1 MYDQTQNFTLSIKL
15 VDKKHIIY
23 NKKATNT
30 QNLFNLMKEKKKL
43 PVRLQVGQRGERKNI
58 ANNCK
63 VSSRNNETP
72 KNCVY
77 IVGILGCEED
87 DMNKKKQFK

>member
-30 QNLFNLMKEKKKL
+30 QNLFNLMKKK
-43 PVRLQVGQRGERKNI
+43 NT
-58 ANNCK
+58 CK
-63 VSSRNNETP
+63 VVGKAKNRN
-72 KNCVY
+72 
-77 IVGILGCEED
+77 EEYS
-87 DMNKKKQFK
+87 K

>member
-30 QNLFNLMKEKKKL
+30 QNLFNLMKEKKR
-43 PVRLQVGQRGERKNI
+43 VERRKEEY
-58 ANNCK
+58 NN
-63 VSSRNNETP
+63 
-72 KNCVY
+72 
-77 IVGILGCEED
+77 
-87 DMNKKKQFK
+87 

>member
-1 MYDQTQNFTLSIKL
+1 MCDQIQNFSLSIKL
-15 VDKKHIIY
+15 VDKNRIIY

-30 QNLFNLMKEKKKL
+30 QNQFNLMKEKKL
-43 PVRLQVGQRGERKNI
+43 PARLQVGQRGERKNI

-63 VSSRNNETP
+63 VHSRNNETS

-77 IVGILGCEED
+77 I
-87 DMNKKKQFK
+87 Q